1 MTYIALRLVRNRVSN
16 IGQICPEC
24 KTIYVPIP
32 SGEVEQSLVPGISE
46 WRIDHAEIVNY
57 AWGLYSGW
65 NCSQTE
71 VNLATASREH
81 DERRNCI

>member
-16 IGQICPEC
+16 VGQIEQEC
-24 KTIYVPIP
+24 KTIYVPVP
-32 SGEVEQSLVPGISE
+32 SYEAEQSLELGSGE
-46 WRIDHAEIVNY
+46 WRIDQAEIVNCNY
-57 AWGLYSGW
+57 DQTGW
-65 NCSQTE
+65 NCSQTS